1 MGRITAI
8 GENQFFIQN
17 KAGFTLS
24 LRNEAK
30 NPKGIIS
37 NHLTLDTEK
46 FTFKP
51 LKAGRFIIKNNKL
64 NKCLDTDGKPKESG
78 IYKMFKCKAG
88 DEGQSFRFIR
98 PTTVK
103 LAKGW
108 INIIGPDYLCLKN
121 TGKGNKLIQSTCSDS
136 AEMLW
141 KFEVVKG
148 NIFTVVNKKDQSVI
162 DLSGSKTFKGN
173 GLVSFKRNN
182 SKSQTWNVQT
192 AKKGHIILKSEASGR
207 CLGGGKIKKGSSYR
221 IWDCSKKNKSQ
232 QFRLQYA
239 RPAPPTKT
247 KIVYRTK
254 TGKIVNKDGGKLP
267 IPKGIHIQSMHFQG
281 KGVNSASKIG
291 GRSAKNGGRSAKS
304 GGRSAKNGGR
314 SAKKGGSSAK
324 KGGRSAKKGGSSAK
338 KGGSSAKKGG
348 QASRKGKNGK
358 NSIRRGGKSSKNNK
372 GNNSKT
378 NNNVIPK
385 GAHIQSINYQ
395 NAPEKRS

>member
-51 LKAGRFIIKNNKL
+51 LKAGRFMIKNNKL

-207 CLGGGKIKKGSSYR
+207 CLDGGKIKKGSSYR

-239 RPAPPTKT
+239 RPSPPTKI

-254 TGKIVNKDGGKLP
+254 TGKIVNKDGGKLG
-267 IPKGIHIQSMHFQG
+267 IPKGTHIQSLEFQG

-291 GRSAKNGGRSAKS
+291 GRSGRSAKN

-314 SAKKGGSSAK
+314 SAKNGGQSAK
-324 KGGRSAKKGGSSAK
+324 NGGRSAKNGGGSAKNGGRSAK
-338 KGGSSAKKGG
+338 NGGRS
-348 QASRKGKNGK
+348 SRKGKNGK
-358 NSIRRGGKSSKNNK
+358 KSIRRGGRSSKNNK
-372 GNNSKT
+372 RNNSNTKNT
-378 NNNVIPK
+378 SIPK
-385 GAHIQSINYQ
+385 GAHIQSINFQ
-395 NAPEKRS
+395 NAPEKRSTN